1 MKKISIMLLSTILT
15 SCSILDNS
23 RIAPGYSQAYVSI
36 KNALFG
42 YEDTGITREMI
53 EEIPYA
59 SALLRIG
66 KGPIGLVILESF
78 NESKQTWVS
87 ADSAYIVMQNG
98 KIIQTKGLN
107 NNLTKLTSP
116 FDGSNFLK
124 VDDQRSYK
132 YYLSYDEPY
141 LRDLEV
147 DVKFYKREKESIEI
161 LGEEMD
167 LMLVEEEISNSYIGW
182 RVKNSYWV
190 DEDYFVWKSE
200 QYISPRLPKLVIEVT
215 KKPS

>member
-1 MKKISIMLLSTILT
+1 MSLAFLT
-15 SCSILDNS
+15 SCTILDNS
-23 RIAPGYSQAYVSI
+23 RIAPGYAQAYISI
-36 KNALFG
+36 KNVLFG

-53 EEIPYA
+53 EAIPYA

-66 KGPIGLVILESF
+66 KGPIGLVILEGL
-78 NESKQTWVS
+78 NESRQTWVS
-87 ADSAYIVMQNG
+87 ADNAYIVIENG

-107 NNLTKLTSP
+107 NNLTKLTSS
-116 FDGSNFLK
+116 FRGSNFLK
-124 VDDQRSYK
+124 FDDQRSYK

-147 DVKFYKREKESIEI
+147 EVKLTKREKERINI

-167 LMLVEEEISNSYIGW
+167 LLLVEEEIINSYIGW
-182 RVKNSYWV
+182 RVKNSYWI

-200 QYISPRLPKLVIEVT
+200 QYISPRLPKLVIQIT